1 MQFLIGIDV
10 GGTNFRVGVFSG
22 LEKRYEK
29 RFEADFSVICRSEP
43 NEAHGAILS
52 TLTSAISEALSDF
65 PEVRAIGI
73 GFPGFIDPESMKIA
87 SSPNLPNLR
96 DVDIVFPLSE
106 KFALPV
112 IVENDAL
119 AAAYGES
126 LICGAS
132 SLIYMGLGTG
142 VGGGLVLKGKPY
154 PGERG
159 VAMEIGHLIVEE
171 GGRPCGCG
179 NCGCLEQYA
188 SASGV
193 SKSYLE
199 FSGKRLSS
207 REIAELARQGDAD
220 ACLAFDLAG
229 RTLGQALAH
238 VLKVAD
244 VSHVVIGGGLSES
257 WPLMEKAFAKRL
269 EADLIP
275 VLRGKTIVAVSK
287 ARDGAGMLGA
297 AMLSCN
303 HI

>member
-1 MQFLIGIDV
+1 MHLIGIDV
-10 GGTNFRVGVFSG
+10 GGTNFRLGVFSG

-29 RFEADFSVICRSEP
+29 RFEADFSALCRTRP
-43 NEAHGAILS
+43 NEARESILS
-52 TLTSAISEALSDF
+52 TLTSAISEALADF
-65 PEVRAIGI
+65 PEAGAIGI
-73 GFPGFIDPESMKIA
+73 GFPGFIDPASMKIA

-96 DVDIVFPLSE
+96 DVDIASPLSE

-126 LICGAS
+126 LFCGTS
-132 SLIYMGLGTG
+132 SLIYVGLGTG

-154 PGERG
+154 SGEHG
-159 VAMEIGHLIVEE
+159 VAMEIGHILVEE

-199 FSGKRLSS
+199 SSGKRLSA
-207 REIAELARQGDAD
+207 REIAELAHHGDAD
-220 ACLAFDLAG
+220 ACHAFDLAG
-229 RTLGQALAH
+229 RTMGQAFAH
-238 VLKVAD
+238 LLKVVD
-244 VSHVVIGGGLSES
+244 VPHVVIGGGLSGS
-257 WPLMEKAFAKRL
+257 WPLMENAFRNRL

-275 VLRGKTIVAVSK
+275 VLRGRTIVTVSK
-287 ARDGAGMLGA
+287 ARDSAGMLGA
-297 AMLSCN
+297 AMLSGN
-303 HI
+303 HL